1 MLLEEEQLD
10 SHSTGFYEV
19 DYMPKLFTNGC
30 SITLGAE
37 LGEETRTFEDGTKF
51 QHCDVNYRTAHRW
64 STLLAEMLEMEPK
77 NLSRGGGSNWR
88 IWRTTQDYLLENS
101 VSLAVIQMTEP
112 SRFQIPISFD
122 FVRRWNPTKVTPTVF
137 DWATGGI
144 YGPSTDMGG
153 GYEEYSHW
161 NWGEQ
166 HQLNSFM
173 NGDSNDSH
181 YKNMADEITGFFLLN
196 DQMHNFFDYLR
207 HILYL
212 HNMFTYHNIP
222 HLIVD
227 MLDGFPFCTFL
238 KGELETITDLPE
250 DVMLEKLKKN
260 RFELLNSTDE
270 YPRRSES
277 LEVAPVE
284 ENDKDYLTWF
294 RYVKKS
300 NMSKKFNKLY
310 NAVISLKQFDNHPY
324 RNYFSRSTRST
335 HEAGS
340 NDMYIGSMPGG
351 HPNEQCHKVFAE
363 RMYNEIKSRR
373 IL

>member
-1 MLLEEEQLD
+1 MLLVEEQLD
-10 SHSTGFYEV
+10 SHSTESYKV
-19 DYMPKLFTNGC
+19 DYMPKLLTNGC

-37 LGEETRTFEDGTKF
+37 LGEETRTFEDGNKY
-51 QHCDVNYRTAHRW
+51 QHCDTDYRNKHRW
-64 STLLAEMLEMEPK
+64 PTLLAEMLEMEAK

-122 FVRRWNPTKVTPTVF
+122 FLKRWNPTKVTPTIF

-144 YGPSTDMGG
+144 YGPASDMGG

-166 HQLNSFM
+166 HQLNSFG
-173 NGDSNDSH
+173 NGDLLESH
-181 YKNMADEITGFFLLN
+181 YKDMREELTGFFLLN

-207 HILYL
+207 HVLYL
-212 HNMFTYHNIP
+212 HNMFTYHNVP

-227 MLDGFPFCTFL
+227 MLEAFTMCSYI
-238 KGELETITDLPE
+238 KRELEEITELPE
-250 DVMLEKLKKN
+250 DVMLEKMEK
-260 RFELLNSTDE
+260 FPLLLLETTEE
-270 YPRRSES
+270 YQG
-277 LEVAPVE
+277 
-284 ENDKDYLTWF
+284 NDKDYLTWF

-310 NAVISLKQFDNHPY
+310 NAVISLKEYDNHPY
-324 RNYFSRSTRST
+324 RNYFSRQTRALT
-335 HEAGS
+335 PES
-340 NDMYIGSMPGG
+340 NDMYIGEMPGG

-363 RMYNEIKSRR
+363 RMYNEIMNRR

>member
-1 MLLEEEQLD
+1 MLLEEEQSDL
-10 SHSTGFYEV
+10 HSTGFYEV
-19 DYMPKLFTNGC
+19 DYKPKLLTNGC

-37 LGEETRTFEDGTKF
+37 LGEETRTFEDGNKY
-51 QHCDVNYRTAHRW
+51 QHCDTDYRNKHRW

-77 NLSRGGGSNWR
+77 NLARGGGSNWR

-122 FVRRWNPTKVTPTVF
+122 FLKRWNPSKITPDF
-137 DWATGGI
+137 NNWATGGI
-144 YGPSTDMGG
+144 YGPGTDMGG

-173 NGDSNDSH
+173 NGDIHESH
-181 YKNMADEITGFFLLN
+181 YKDMGEELTGFFLIN
-196 DQMHNFFDYLR
+196 DQMHNFFDYMR
-207 HILYL
+207 HVLYL
-212 HNMFTYHNIP
+212 HNMFTYYNIP

-227 MLDGFPFCTFL
+227 MLEAFTMCSYI
-238 KGELETITDLPE
+238 KKELEEITNMSE
-250 DVMLEKLKKN
+250 HEALEKMKKIPLH
-260 RFELLNSTDE
+260 FLETTEE
-270 YPRRSES
+270 YQG
-277 LEVAPVE
+277 
-284 ENDKDYLTWF
+284 NDRDYLTWF
-294 RYVKKS
+294 KYVKKS

-310 NAVISLKQFDNHPY
+310 NAVISLKEYDGHPY
-324 RNYFSRSTRST
+324 RNYFSRGTKT
-335 HEAGS
+335 VHPEG
-340 NDMYIGSMPGG
+340 NDMYIGEMPGG

>member
-1 MLLEEEQLD
+1 MLLVEEQLD
-10 SHSTGFYEV
+10 SHSTESYKV
-19 DYMPKLFTNGC
+19 DYMSKLLTNGC

-37 LGEETRTFEDGTKF
+37 LGEETRTFEDGNKY
-51 QHCDVNYRTAHRW
+51 QHCDTDYRNKHRW
-64 STLLAEMLEMEPK
+64 PTLLAEMLEMEAK

-122 FVRRWNPTKVTPTVF
+122 FLKRWNPTKVTPTIF

-144 YGPSTDMGG
+144 YGPASDMGG

-166 HQLNSFM
+166 HQLNSFG
-173 NGDSNDSH
+173 NGDLLESH
-181 YKNMADEITGFFLLN
+181 YKDMREELTGFFLLN

-212 HNMFTYHNIP
+212 HNMFTYHNVP

-227 MLDGFPFCTFL
+227 MLEAFTMCSYI
-238 KGELETITDLPE
+238 KRELEEITELPE
-250 DVMLEKLKKN
+250 DVMLEKMEK
-260 RFELLNSTDE
+260 FPLLLLETTEE
-270 YPRRSES
+270 YQG
-277 LEVAPVE
+277 
-284 ENDKDYLTWF
+284 NDKDYLTWF

-310 NAVISLKQFDNHPY
+310 NAVISLKEYDNHPY
-324 RNYFSRSTRST
+324 RNYFSRQTRALT
-335 HEAGS
+335 PES
-340 NDMYIGSMPGG
+340 NDMYIGEMPGG

-363 RMYNEIKSRR
+363 RMYNEIMNRR